1 MNKSKGDFISE
12 IFKKL
17 SHNKGKKTVFDKP
30 RAYITGIPII
40 LWLLIIIITPVI
52 LMLIMSFRQKVGYD
66 ISYVLTLSNYL
77 RILKKPLYFK
87 IFLRS
92 FRIALIASAL
102 AIFAGY
108 PLAYYISR
116 KIRKG
121 RNLLFMLIITPL
133 WISYLVRIIA
143 WRTILGNRGLINSA
157 LMALGLIKEPLSFLL
172 YNQFAVAI
180 TLTYIAIPFVFI
192 PLYTTLEKIP
202 VSLIDA
208 AKDLGANEFQ
218 TFINV
223 IFPLSIPGL
232 LTGFMLAFIVS
243 LGDYIIP
250 MQLGGTGGM
259 MIGNIIWSQ
268 FGFAFNWPLGAALGF
283 ILFSVAAVIL
293 AIAQKFG
300 SREGMIYE

>member
-1 MNKSKGDFISE
+1 MESI
-12 IFKKL
+12 KKL
-17 SHNKGKKTVFDKP
+17 SHSKGKKTLFDKP
-30 RAYITGIPII
+30 RSYITGIPII
-40 LWLLIIIITPVI
+40 LWLLIIIIAPVI
-52 LMLIMSFRQKVGYD
+52 LMLVMSFRQKMGYE
-66 ISYVLTLSNYL
+66 ISNVLTLSNYL
-77 RILKKPLYFK
+77 EIFKKPFYFK
-87 IFLRS
+87 ILLRS
-92 FRIALIASAL
+92 FRIALIASAM

-121 RNLLFMLIITPL
+121 KNLLFMLIIIPL

-143 WRTILGNRGLINSA
+143 WRTILGNQGLINSA
-157 LMALGLIKEPLSFLL
+157 LMAVGLIKKPLSFLL

-180 TLTYIAIPFVFI
+180 TLSYIAIPFVFI
-192 PLYTTLEKIP
+192 PLYTVLEKIP
-202 VSLIDA
+202 VNLVDA
-208 AKDLGANEFQ
+208 AKDLGAGEFQ

-232 LTGFMLAFIVS
+232 LTGFMLAFVVS

-259 MIGNIIWSQ
+259 MLGNIIWAQ

-283 ILFSVAAVIL
+283 ILFSIAAVVL
-293 AIAQKFG
+293 AMAQKFG
-300 SREGMIYE
+300 SREGMI

>member
-1 MNKSKGDFISE
+1 MKSV
-12 IFKKL
+12 KKL
-17 SHNKGKKTVFDKP
+17 PHNKGKKMVFDKP
-30 RAYITGIPII
+30 RSYITGIPII
-40 LWLLIIIITPVI
+40 LWLLIIIITPVV

-77 RILKKPLYFK
+77 TILKRPLYFK

-121 RNLLFMLIITPL
+121 RSLLFMLIITPL

-143 WRTILGNRGLINSA
+143 WRTILGNRGLINST

-192 PLYTTLEKIP
+192 PLYTSLEKIP

-208 AKDLGANEFQ
+208 ARDLGANEFQ

-223 IFPLSIPGL
+223 TFPLSIPGL
-232 LTGFMLAFIVS
+232 LTGFTLAFIVS

-259 MIGNIIWSQ
+259 MVGNIIWSQ

-283 ILFSVAAVIL
+283 ILFSIAAVIL
-293 AIAQKFG
+293 AMVQKFG

>member
-1 MNKSKGDFISE
+1 MESI
-12 IFKKL
+12 KKL
-17 SHNKGKKTVFDKP
+17 SHSKGKKTVFDKP
-30 RAYITGIPII
+30 RSYITGIPII

-52 LMLIMSFRQKVGYD
+52 LMLVMSFRQKVGYE
-66 ISYVLTLSNYL
+66 ISNVLTLSNYL
-77 RILKKPLYFK
+77 EIFKKPFYFK
-87 IFLRS
+87 ILLRS
-92 FRIALIASAL
+92 FRVALIASAL

-121 RNLLFMLIITPL
+121 KNLLFMLVIMPL

-143 WRTILGNRGLINSA
+143 WRTILGNRGLINST
-157 LMALGLIKEPLSFLL
+157 LMAIGLIQEPLSFLL

-180 TLTYIAIPFVFI
+180 TLSYIAIPFVFI
-192 PLYTTLEKIP
+192 PLYTVLEKIP
-202 VSLIDA
+202 VNLVDA
-208 AKDLGANEFQ
+208 AKDLGASEFQ

-232 LTGFMLAFIVS
+232 LTGFMLAFVVS

-259 MIGNIIWSQ
+259 MLGNIIWSQ

-283 ILFSVAAVIL
+283 ILFSIAAMVL
-293 AIAQKFG
+293 AMAQKFG
-300 SREGMIYE
+300 SREGMIY

>member
-1 MNKSKGDFISE
+1 MKSMKELPNNKR
-12 IFKKL
+12 
-17 SHNKGKKTVFDKP
+17 GKKRVLFDKP
-30 RAYITGIPII
+30 RSYIMGIPVIF
-40 LWLLIIIITPVI
+40 WLLTIIIAPVV

-66 ISYVLTLSNYL
+66 ISNILTLSNYL
-77 RILKKPLYFK
+77 EILKKPSYVK
-87 IFLRS
+87 ILLRS
-92 FRIALIASAL
+92 FRIAFIASTL
-102 AIFAGY
+102 AIFASY

-121 RNLLFMLIITPL
+121 RHLLFMLIIAPL

-143 WRTILGNRGLINSA
+143 WRAILGNKGLINST

-180 TLTYIAIPFVFI
+180 TLTYISIPFVFI
-192 PLYTTLEKIP
+192 PLYTALEKIP
-202 VSLIDA
+202 VNLIDA
-208 AKDLGANEFQ
+208 ARDLGANEFH

-223 IFPLSIPGL
+223 ILPLCIPGL
-232 LTGFMLAFIVS
+232 LTGFMLAFIIS

-259 MIGNIIWSQ
+259 MLGNIIWSQ

-283 ILFSVAAVIL
+283 VLFSIAAVIL
-293 AIAQKFG
+293 AITQKFG
-300 SREGMIYE
+300 SREGMLYE

>member
-1 MNKSKGDFISE
+1 MESIR
-12 IFKKL
+12 KL
-17 SHNKGKKTVFDKP
+17 SHSKGKKRVFDKP
-30 RAYITGIPII
+30 RSYITGIPII
-40 LWLLIIIITPVI
+40 LWLLIIIIAPVI
-52 LMLIMSFRQKVGYD
+52 LMLVMSFRQKVGYE
-66 ISYVLTLSNYL
+66 ISNVLTLSNYL
-77 RILKKPLYFK
+77 EIFKKPFYFK
-87 IFLRS
+87 ILLRS

-116 KIRKG
+116 KIKKG
-121 RNLLFMLIITPL
+121 KNLLFMLIIIPL

-143 WRTILGNRGLINSA
+143 WRTILGNQGLINSA
-157 LMALGLIKEPLSFLL
+157 LMAVGLIKEPLSFLL

-180 TLTYIAIPFVFI
+180 TLSYIAIPFVFI
-192 PLYTTLEKIP
+192 PLYTVMEKIP
-202 VSLIDA
+202 VNLVDA
-208 AKDLGANEFQ
+208 AKDLGAGEFQ

-232 LTGFMLAFIVS
+232 LTGFMLAFVVS

-259 MIGNIIWSQ
+259 MLGNIIWSQ

-283 ILFSVAAVIL
+283 ILFSIAAMVL
-293 AIAQKFG
+293 AMAQKFG
-300 SREGMIYE
+300 SREGMI